1 MHRAAR
7 LVSPLVPP
15 LASALVCALIG
26 AIAAGPAAADAS
38 VGSAFELGLEVD
50 SNVRRVEDT
59 SFEEPMT
66 APMLRMAGRVDGGA
80 AGMGG
85 NYGVSAS
92 AHLRTAVGS
101 QVTSENYAQ
110 FSVDGQWT
118 RPVREGQVR
127 LGARVGYRDAFP
139 LAAEAED
146 RTFRSASAD
155 MVVVLYGGRARV
167 TVSAGPRFFKYK
179 PDDDED
185 EEVGASWRGGG
196 AAARGDF
203 SLWQGGEDD
212 EDSLD
217 LAVSATLEQRAYY
230 ADAYTNICESGAPI
244 SYRCFEKTERDR
256 GDRWHRA
263 GAVLSYSG
271 AVVASGEA
279 QITVLDSN
287 SYGRS
292 WTGGKL
298 RGAVT
303 LPLGKSY
310 LTAAVTLQIES
321 YADRLLVARDP
332 DVAVF
337 DLLEDDNRSS
347 AELRVGL
354 PLSDGFLLE
363 GRVAGW
369 KDFSDDLEYRRLLG
383 AIGLVWTP

>member
-7 LVSPLVPP
+7 LLLPSLT
-15 LASALVCALIG
+15 SALACALV
-26 AIAAGPAAADAS
+26 AGPAGADAS
-38 VGSAFELGLEVD
+38 FGSVFELGLEVD

-59 SFEEPMT
+59 SFEEPTT
-66 APMLRMAGRVDGGA
+66 APMLRMAGRVDGGG

-85 NYGVSAS
+85 NYGISTS
-92 AHLRTAVGS
+92 AHLRTAMGAE
-101 QVTSENYAQ
+101 VTSENYAQ

-118 RPVREGQVR
+118 RPVREGEVR

-155 MVVVLYGGRARV
+155 MLVVLYGGARARI

-185 EEVGASWRGGG
+185 EEVAASWRGGG

-203 SLWQGGEDD
+203 SLWESGDDD

-244 SYRCFEKTERDR
+244 SYRCFEKTARDR

-263 GAVLSYSG
+263 SAVLSYTG

-369 KDFSDDLEYRRLLG
+369 KDFSDDLEYRRVLG
-383 AIGLVWTP
+383 AVGLVWTP